1 MPIIQIENLSKSY
14 SYYEKKQGLGQS
26 FKNLFFRKK
35 MIKNA
40 VTSISF
46 NVEEGEFVGFI
57 GPNGAGKTT
66 TLKMLSGILYPTSG
80 SASVLGYVPWERKKG
95 FKMNFSLV
103 MGQKSQL
110 FWDLPAIESF
120 HLNQT
125 IYEIDDNKYKRILG
139 RLVELLGVEELLKVQ
154 VRRLSLGE
162 RMKMELIASLLH
174 EPKVLLLDE
183 PTIGLDVL
191 SQKNMR
197 EFLKSYNSE
206 QKTTILLTSH
216 YMHDIQELCERIVLI
231 HMGKILFD
239 GKLKDLTDKIST
251 KKIIRLELEKP
262 VAIGEISRFGQIK
275 LFSPESATLEI
286 ERDSIKSTAKLLL
299 DHLPIIDLT
308 IEDVPIEETI
318 ALLYQKK
325 EEGS

>member
-1 MPIIQIENLSKSY
+1 
-14 SYYEKKQGLGQS
+14 
-26 FKNLFFRKK
+26 
-35 MIKNA
+35 
-40 VTSISF
+40 
-46 NVEEGEFVGFI
+46 
-57 GPNGAGKTT
+57 
-66 TLKMLSGILYPTSG
+66 
-80 SASVLGYVPWERKKG
+80 
-95 FKMNFSLV
+95 MNFSLV

-125 IYEIDDNKYKRILG
+125 IYEIDEKKFKAIVG
-139 RLVELLGVEELLKVQ
+139 KLVELLGVKDLLKIQ

-174 EPKVLLLDE
+174 EPKVLFLDE

-216 YMHDIQELCERIVLI
+216 YMHDIAELCERIVLI
-231 HMGKILFD
+231 HLGRIIYD
-239 GKLKDLTDKIST
+239 GSLKALTDKIST

-262 VAIGEISRFGQIK
+262 VDIEEMKKFGHIK
-275 LFSPESATLEI
+275 LFSPHSATIEI
-286 ERDSIKSTAKLLL
+286 ERENIKSTAKLLL
-299 DHLPIIDLT
+299 DHLPILDLT
-308 IEDVPIEETI
+308 IEDVPIEEI
-318 ALLYQKK
+318 VALLYRQTANDA
-325 EEGS
+325 EYES